1 MSASRLTLRTRLIL
15 ASLAG
20 LIAATGVFAFASTS
34 LVRSLSE
41 RNARDDF
48 DQEAVR
54 VARLASAQIERRA
67 REGTGCRQY
76 GPEEFE
82 AFVGPGARM
91 YASGLQ
97 LCPGTDV
104 ALFPRAPARLTR
116 AIDRGLIARQG
127 FARIDPAAI
136 PGNRP
141 SVATAAP
148 ITVNGTSLADLIVV
162 KPRDE
167 VRSEVADVAPR
178 LAAAALIG
186 LVPAV
191 LLTLLMTTRLTRPI
205 RDLRRATD
213 RVAAGD
219 LSAEV
224 RRTGTADLDA
234 LADDFNIM
242 VARLRQRDDQ
252 SRDFLMKVTHDLRT
266 PLTAIRGH
274 TAALIDG
281 IVPEHMRDASL
292 QAVDGEAQ
300 RLERMVADLL
310 DLARMEARRFSLSV
324 VPADPSEIVE
334 RIVAAHAARAR
345 ETGVELGCD
354 IDNGPPVRTDPGRME
369 QIVAN
374 LVDNAL
380 RWTPAGGSVTVSSRA
395 LPTGGVEVDVSDSGP
410 GVPPSQREEVFAPF
424 TSHET
429 PDGRTGTGLGLAIC
443 RQLARALGG
452 DVAVGDAE
460 RGGARFVLT
469 LPRAAPEQ
477 PEGPEPPAE
486 A

>member
-1 MSASRLTLRTRLIL
+1 
-15 ASLAG
+15 
-20 LIAATGVFAFASTS
+20 V
-34 LVRSLSE
+34 
-41 RNARDDF
+41 
-48 DQEAVR
+48 
-54 VARLASAQIERRA
+54 
-67 REGTGCRQY
+67 
-76 GPEEFE
+76 
-82 AFVGPGARM
+82 
-91 YASGLQ
+91 
-97 LCPGTDV
+97 
-104 ALFPRAPARLTR
+104 
-116 AIDRGLIARQG
+116 DRGLIARQG

-136 PGNRP
+136 PGGRA

-148 ITVNGTSLADLIVV
+148 ITVNGTSFQDLIVV

-167 VRSEVADVAPR
+167 VRSEVAEVAPR

-186 LVPAV
+186 LLPAV

-205 RDLRRATD
+205 RELRRATD

-242 VARLRQRDDQ
+242 VSRLRQRDDQ
-252 SRDFLMKVTHDLRT
+252 SRDFVMKVTHDLRT

-274 TAALIDG
+274 TAAMIDG
-281 IVPEHMRDASL
+281 IVPEHMLAASL

-310 DLARMEARRFSLSV
+310 DLARMEARRFRLSV
-324 VPADPSEIVE
+324 VSADPSEIVE
-334 RIVAAHAARAR
+334 RTVAAHAARAR
-345 ETGVELGCD
+345 ESGVDLGCD
-354 IDNGPPVRTDPGRME
+354 VDGGPAIETDPGRME

-374 LVDNAL
+374 LVDNAI
-380 RWTPAGGSVTVSSRA
+380 RWTPPGGTVTVSSRA
-395 LPTGGVEVDVSDSGP
+395 LGTGGVEVDVSDSGP

-424 TSHET
+424 TSRET

-452 DVAVGDAE
+452 DVTVGDAPQ
-460 RGGARFVLT
+460 GGARFLLR
-469 LPRAAPEQ
+469 LPRAAPPQ
-477 PEGPEPPAE
+477 ANGPEPHAG